1 MTDMQKGLK
10 IFSAV
15 VFVLI
20 LIVAVLFY
28 ANPESENMVNVVI
41 YFGYILLAIA
51 ILCTIVL
58 PLPLLFQYP
67 KKLKKVGFSILLVAV
82 LFGIGYLLSSG
93 DPISL
98 NIETQPSE
106 QVLKLTDT
114 GLIITYIL
122 VAVSII
128 TIVGGSVK
136 SILDKKQ

>member
-1 MTDMQKGLK
+1 MQKGLK

-15 VFVLI
+15 IFVLI

-28 ANPESENMVNVVI
+28 ANPESETMVNIVI
-41 YFGYILLAIA
+41 YFAYILTAIA
-51 ILCTIVL
+51 ILCTLIL

-67 KKLKKVGFSILLVAV
+67 KKLKKVGLSLLLVV
-82 LFGIGYLLSSG
+82 VVFGIGYLLSSG
-93 DPISL
+93 DPINL
-98 NIETQPSE
+98 NKENQPSE
-106 QVLKLTDT
+106 QTLKLTDT
-114 GLIITYIL
+114 GLIVTYIL

>member
-1 MTDMQKGLK
+1 MQKGLK

-15 VFVLI
+15 IFVLI

-28 ANPESENMVNVVI
+28 ANPESETMVNIVI
-41 YFGYILLAIA
+41 YFAYILTAIA
-51 ILCTIVL
+51 ILCTLIL

-67 KKLKKVGFSILLVAV
+67 KKLKKVGLSLLLVV
-82 LFGIGYLLSSG
+82 VVFGIGYLLSSG
-93 DPISL
+93 DPINL
-98 NIETQPSE
+98 NIENQPSE
-106 QVLKLTDT
+106 QTLKLTDT
-114 GLIITYIL
+114 GLIVTYTL

>member
-1 MTDMQKGLK
+1 MQKGLK

-15 VFVLI
+15 IFVLI

-28 ANPESENMVNVVI
+28 ANPESETMVNIVI
-41 YFGYILLAIA
+41 YFAYILTAIA
-51 ILCTIVL
+51 ILCTLIL

-67 KKLKKVGFSILLVAV
+67 KKLKKVGLSLLLVV
-82 LFGIGYLLSSG
+82 VVFGIGYLLSSG
-93 DPISL
+93 DPINL
-98 NIETQPSE
+98 NIENQPSE
-106 QVLKLTDT
+106 QTLKFTDT
-114 GLIITYIL
+114 GLIVTYIL

>member
-1 MTDMQKGLK
+1 MQKGLK

-28 ANPESENMVNVVI
+28 ANPESESMVNVVI

-58 PLPLLFQYP
+58 PLPLLLQYP
-67 KKLKKVGFSILLVAV
+67 KKLKKVGFSLLLVAV

-93 DPISL
+93 DPINL
-98 NIETQPSE
+98 NIENQPSE

-128 TIVGGSVK
+128 VILGGSVK

>member
-1 MTDMQKGLK
+1 MQKGLK

-15 VFVLI
+15 IFVLI

-28 ANPESENMVNVVI
+28 ANPESETMVNIVI
-41 YFGYILLAIA
+41 YFAYILTAIA
-51 ILCTIVL
+51 ILCTLIL

-67 KKLKKVGFSILLVAV
+67 KKLKKVGLSLLLVV
-82 LFGIGYLLSSG
+82 VVFGIGYLLSSG
-93 DPISL
+93 DPINL
-98 NIETQPSE
+98 NIENQPSE
-106 QVLKLTDT
+106 QTLKLTDT
-114 GLIITYIL
+114 GLIVTYIL

>member
-1 MTDMQKGLK
+1 MQKGLK

-15 VFVLI
+15 IFVLI

-28 ANPESENMVNVVI
+28 ANPESESMVNIVI
-41 YFGYILLAIA
+41 YFAYILTAIA
-51 ILCTIVL
+51 ILCTLIL

-67 KKLKKVGFSILLVAV
+67 KKLKKVGLSLLLVV
-82 LFGIGYLLSSG
+82 VVFGIGYLLSSG
-93 DPISL
+93 DPINL
-98 NIETQPSE
+98 NIENQPSE
-106 QVLKLTDT
+106 QTLKLTDT
-114 GLIITYIL
+114 GLIVTYIL

>member
-1 MTDMQKGLK
+1 MQKGLK

-15 VFVLI
+15 IFVLI

-28 ANPESENMVNVVI
+28 ANPESETMVNIVI
-41 YFGYILLAIA
+41 YFVYILTAIA
-51 ILCTIVL
+51 ILCTLIL

-67 KKLKKVGFSILLVAV
+67 KKLKKVGLSLLLVV
-82 LFGIGYLLSSG
+82 VVFGIGYILSSG
-93 DPISL
+93 DPINL
-98 NIETQPSE
+98 NIENQPSE
-106 QVLKLTDT
+106 QTLKLTDT
-114 GLIITYIL
+114 GLIVTYIL

>member
-1 MTDMQKGLK
+1 MQKGLK

-15 VFVLI
+15 IFVLI

-28 ANPESENMVNVVI
+28 ANPESETMVNIVI
-41 YFGYILLAIA
+41 YFAYILTAIA
-51 ILCTIVL
+51 ILCTLIL

-67 KKLKKVGFSILLVAV
+67 KKLKKVGLSLLLVV
-82 LFGIGYLLSSG
+82 VVFGIGYILSSG
-93 DPISL
+93 DPINL
-98 NIETQPSE
+98 NIENQPSE
-106 QVLKLTDT
+106 QTLKLTDT
-114 GLIITYIL
+114 GLIVTYIL

>member
-1 MTDMQKGLK
+1 MQKGLK

>member
-1 MTDMQKGLK
+1 MQKGLK

-15 VFVLI
+15 IFVLI

-28 ANPESENMVNVVI
+28 ANPESETMVNIVI
-41 YFGYILLAIA
+41 YFAYIITAIA
-51 ILCTIVL
+51 ILCTLIL

-67 KKLKKVGFSILLVAV
+67 KKLKKVGLSLLLVV
-82 LFGIGYLLSSG
+82 VVFGIGYLLSSG
-93 DPISL
+93 DPINL
-98 NIETQPSE
+98 NIENQPSE
-106 QVLKLTDT
+106 QTLKLTDT
-114 GLIITYIL
+114 GLIVTYIL

>member
-1 MTDMQKGLK
+1 MQKGLK

-15 VFVLI
+15 IFVLI

-28 ANPESENMVNVVI
+28 ANPESESMVNIVI
-41 YFGYILLAIA
+41 YFAYILTAIA
-51 ILCTIVL
+51 ILCTLIL

-67 KKLKKVGFSILLVAV
+67 KKLKKVGLSLLLVV
-82 LFGIGYLLSSG
+82 VVFGIGYILSSG
-93 DPISL
+93 DPINL
-98 NIETQPSE
+98 NIENQPSE
-106 QVLKLTDT
+106 QTLKLTDT
-114 GLIITYIL
+114 GLIVTYIL

>member
-1 MTDMQKGLK
+1 MQKGLK

-15 VFVLI
+15 IFVLI

-28 ANPESENMVNVVI
+28 ANPESESMVNIVI
-41 YFGYILLAIA
+41 YFAYILTAIA
-51 ILCTIVL
+51 ILCTLLL

-67 KKLKKVGFSILLVAV
+67 KKLKKVGLSLLLVV
-82 LFGIGYLLSSG
+82 IVFGIGYILSSG
-93 DPISL
+93 DPINL
-98 NIETQPSE
+98 NIENQPSE
-106 QVLKLTDT
+106 QTLKLTDT
-114 GLIITYIL
+114 GLIVTYIL

>member
-1 MTDMQKGLK
+1 MQKGLK

-15 VFVLI
+15 IFVLI

-28 ANPESENMVNVVI
+28 ANPESESMVNIVI
-41 YFGYILLAIA
+41 YFAYILTAIA
-51 ILCTIVL
+51 ILCTLLL

-67 KKLKKVGFSILLVAV
+67 KKLKKVGLSLLLVV
-82 LFGIGYLLSSG
+82 VVFGIGYILSSG
-93 DPISL
+93 DPINL
-98 NIETQPSE
+98 NIENQPSE
-106 QVLKLTDT
+106 QTLKLTDT
-114 GLIITYIL
+114 GLIVTYIL

>member
-1 MTDMQKGLK
+1 MQKGLK

-15 VFVLI
+15 IFVLI

-28 ANPESENMVNVVI
+28 ANPESETMVNVVI
-41 YFGYILLAIA
+41 YFAYILTAIA
-51 ILCTIVL
+51 ILCTLIL

-67 KKLKKVGFSILLVAV
+67 KKLKKVGLSLLLVV
-82 LFGIGYLLSSG
+82 VVFGIGYLLSSG
-93 DPISL
+93 NPINL
-98 NIETQPSE
+98 NIENQPSE
-106 QVLKLTDT
+106 QTLKLTDT
-114 GLIITYIL
+114 GLIVTYIL